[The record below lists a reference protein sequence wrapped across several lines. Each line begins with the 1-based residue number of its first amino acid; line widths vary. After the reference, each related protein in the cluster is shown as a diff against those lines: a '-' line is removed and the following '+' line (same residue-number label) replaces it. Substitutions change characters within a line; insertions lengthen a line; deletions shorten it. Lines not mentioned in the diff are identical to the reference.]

1 MRLNIAAVALVAGF
15 ATLFGS
21 SAQAHIPFIEPEA
34 LEDAPASLSESE
46 RDAKDYSF
54 ENPFPLQEDLDFQ
67 ATITTNGFAFDGI
80 DSMAI
85 NAYLTPGD
93 IDVYKVVPAA
103 NDGFPFAPSAIL
115 ASVLPPACAELL
127 DKYPVVAVV
136 GPSLP
141 RDPSVLSALPFNID
155 DEAQVPQPAIGNNGA
170 IFAPNPE
177 VDPREIFVEDV
188 VTGLSWFLPDGLTQV
203 CLEPPSIPVVDCET
217 FENSVYAYDP
227 QDDID
232 VGEPYYIAVW
242 DPDGQAQ
249 DYTLNLGVTDA
260 HYVDRLDINA
270 EIECFNLIHGDCTP
284 PYDELP
290 DGYISEV
297 CEKETG
303 ETGGETG
310 STSSSSGCSI
320 RPSNGGSA
328 PVLAVFWLLGVM
340 LLRRR
345 PRRGC

>member
-1 MRLNIAAVALVAGF
+1 MRLNQAAVVMVTGA

-21 SAQAHIPFIEPEA
+21 SARAHIPFIEPEA
-34 LEDAPASLSESE
+34 LEDAPASLPASE
-46 RDAKDYSF
+46 RADKDYSF

-67 ATITTNGFAFDGI
+67 ATITTNVFAFDGI

-85 NAYLTPGD
+85 NGYLTPED
-93 IDVYKVVPAA
+93 IDVYRVVPAA
-103 NDGFPFAPSAIL
+103 NDGFPFADAAIL
-115 ASVLPPACAELL
+115 ASVLPPACAELV
-127 DKYPVVAVV
+127 DNYPVVAVV

-141 RDPSVLSALPFNID
+141 RDPSVLSALPFDID
-155 DEAQVPQPAIGNNGA
+155 DEAQVPQPAAGMNGA

-217 FENSVYAYDP
+217 FENTIYAYDP
-227 QDDID
+227 KDDID

-242 DPDGQAQ
+242 DPAGQAQ
-249 DYTLNLGVTDA
+249 DYTMNLGVTDA

-270 EIECFNLIHGDCTP
+270 EIECFNLIHGECTP

-290 DGYISEV
+290 EGYFSEV
-297 CEKETG
+297 CTDEPAG
-303 ETGGETG
+303 
-310 STSSSSGCSI
+310 SSSSGCSVGS
-320 RPSNGGSA
+320 SNGRSS
-328 PVLAVFWLLGVM
+328 LAMMALLGM
-340 LLRRR
+340 LLWRRR
-345 PRRGC
+345 PRRAS